1 MESSDLESFVEELQN
16 IADGSSLNVSPI
28 ARTVALFR
36 VAIEYGAVQMGLP
49 MLSYMMSR
57 LLTIT
62 LGVATGEEK
71 TTSYES
77 ILEEFDE
84 TGELKHWLWIFKYN
98 LG

>member
-84 TGELKHWLWIFKYN
+84 TGELKH
-98 LG
+98 